1 MFGPKYTKRFAS
13 LVQARIAIKHGEYDE
28 ARKMFD
34 GKLAPYLQSE
44 DDAKEL
50 SNALKIPINSVY
62 GLTKTSYDNAFRDI
76 RNVDNIVAKRGA
88 LFMMDLEKHVQ
99 DLGYT
104 VAHIKT
110 DSIKIPNADD
120 DIIQDVMDFGVG
132 YGYDFEHEAT
142 YDRLALVN
150 NAVYIAR
157 TKPGRKPAYWTAT
170 GAQFKHPYVFK
181 TLFSHEPLE
190 FKDLCETKEV
200 KGKMYI
206 DYSVDKPSY
215 SSETSTDPVFIGRV
229 GEFCPMKEGAG
240 GGSLFVIDGEK
251 RRNVAGTSDRLWMSS
266 DMVKTL
272 HKEDDI
278 DMDYF
283 RQLADAAMEN
293 IGRFGDVEQFIK
305 QGGD

>member
-1 MFGPKYTKRFAS
+1 MSQSVLVRTPNTAVVTVVDARSVVVTPPQPFSSVVVRGVPGPRGIQGIPGPAGGTAVVTVGHFRPGWPGPTDFPGCARGPRRAAACRVGHDRRSGAS
-13 LVQARIAIKHGEYDE
+13 GWHRRECAQGRPAHERGTLRNGPGGHDASRSARPGE
-28 ARKMFD
+28 
-34 GKLAPYLQSE
+34 
-44 DDAKEL
+44 
-50 SNALKIPINSVY
+50 
-62 GLTKTSYDNAFRDI
+62 
-76 RNVDNIVAKRGA
+76 GA
-88 LFMMDLEKHVQ
+88 
-99 DLGYT
+99 
-104 VAHIKT
+104 
-110 DSIKIPNADD
+110 S
-120 DIIQDVMDFGVG
+120 
-132 YGYDFEHEAT
+132 
-142 YDRLALVN
+142 
-150 NAVYIAR
+150 
-157 TKPGRKPAYWTAT
+157 YWTAT

-215 SSETSTDPVFIGRV
+215 SSETSTEPVFIGRV
-229 GEFCPMKEGAG
+229 GDFCPMKEGAG
-240 GGSLFVIDGEK
+240 GGSLFVIDGDK

-293 IGRFGDVEQFIK
+293 IGRFGDVERFIK